1 LGRALAK
8 RELRVLA
15 VDDGPFERGQRWA
28 PVVMVAMTLPET
40 IDGIATGRV
49 RVDGTDATDTVLA
62 LIRASPHREGARA
75 ILVDGIS
82 VGGFNVLDLD
92 RIARESGRPV
102 VSATRRP
109 PDLARMR
116 AALFRYFPKDA
127 RRRWALIRAHPVFAQ
142 PTGGEPIWI
151 GTVGSGRAEARAL
164 VARATRHGYWPEP
177 LRVAHL
183 VARAV
188 AGWPSGTEEGAPV
201 RASRAAKPALRRARR
216 RRTAAAA
223 RPRAGHRL
231 ARGRR

>member
-15 VDDGPFERGQRWA
+15 IDDGPFERTERWA

-40 IDGIATGRV
+40 VDGIATGRV
-49 RVDGTDATDTVLA
+49 EVDGTDATERVLA
-62 LIRASPHREGARA
+62 LIRASPHTEGARA

-92 RIARESGRPV
+92 RLARESGRPV
-102 VSATRRP
+102 ISATRRP

-116 AALFRYFPKDA
+116 AAVFRYFPKDA

-151 GTVGSGRAEARAL
+151 GAVGARRADARAL

-188 AGWPSGTEEGAPV
+188 AGWSPGSRERPSGRKPRGAVDPG
-201 RASRAAKPALRRARR
+201 LRRTR
-216 RRTAAAA
+216 RRTAAA
-223 RPRAGHRL
+223 RPRARRGVGP
-231 ARGRR
+231 GRR